1 MKLANLRI
9 SKGISLIIFSSLVL
23 AACGGGSVADYSPAA
38 NNSSE
43 TTPAP
48 VPPAPVPPV
57 PGAPAPTVSVTAAL
71 SSIAYNASTTISWSS
86 TNSTSCISS
95 GGGGTGTTGSFSTG
109 ALTSTTTYTVTCT
122 GAGGSA
128 SQGRTVTVAAST
140 ITGFVNAGGAG
151 NITATSANNLSSGM
165 IITISGTTNY
175 NGTYTVI
182 SATSTNFV
190 IQATWVSANQ
200 TGTWQLAGGMISGC
214 STTGS
219 TSAITLSNVPSRY
232 TGVAPLSVYFNAAGT
247 TATSTTRPFHD
258 LDYRW
263 DFGDAAGSPVS
274 GTTWA
279 TTGARA
285 GVGSRNTAIGAQ
297 GAHVF
302 ESPGTYTVTLT
313 ATDGTN
319 TVTNNCA
326 RIVVQDPEAVFAG
339 TNTICISTSG
349 IFTDCPAG
357 ATHVTT
363 SNFASAINT
372 YTASNRRLLF
382 RRGETFTG
390 ASSGILDVNGP
401 GLIGAYGTGAKPIVN
416 GPGTAPV
423 ITLGTYGS
431 GLYTDWRIMDLYLNG
446 QNNQAGENVGINA
459 AGQFNQVTILRVD
472 VVGTSSG
479 YAASHWTLTSGQQS
493 FDQWS
498 IHDSTAA
505 GIPNCN
511 WTGHYICN
519 WRIYVAGTRW
529 SMQGNT
535 LDNLGNPS
543 TLYAGGSHVIRT
555 EMLQNSVISNNTL
568 KGAGDFQ
575 HDIKIHAWA
584 WGGGAG
590 GNATAGTY
598 TEKVI
603 IADNKIEGG
612 ANPWMLSLGPQ
623 DEITDE
629 RIRDIIVERNWFS
642 SNSRTQMHMHIS
654 SSDTTIRNNICDL
667 TNAPWHICVSIARWG
682 ITPTPDNDRVYN
694 NTFYSGSSGDFIGV
708 EIGTATNTHV
718 RNNLASAPLATGPVM
733 ISGTGTGLVA
743 SNNILNN
750 TPSALFVSAT
760 PSTPV
765 NFGLKSLPNPARDTG
780 LSTVPVLSDFFGTSR
795 PQNGVIDIGAVEGP

>member
-1 MKLANLRI
+1 MNIRNIYAVILL
-9 SKGISLIIFSSLVL
+9 SLVL
-23 AACGGGSVADYSPAA
+23 AACGGGSAANYSPAA
-38 NNSSE
+38 SNSSGAN
-43 TTPAP
+43 PAP
-48 VPPAPVPPV
+48 VV
-57 PGAPAPTVSVTAAL
+57 PGAPAPTVSVTAAS
-71 SSIAYNASTTISWSS
+71 SSIAYNASTTISWTS
-86 TNSTSCISS
+86 TNSTSCTSS
-95 GGGGTGTTGSFSTG
+95 GGGGSGTTGSFSTG
-109 ALTSTTTYTVTCT
+109 ALTTTTTYTVTCT

-128 SQGRTVTVAAST
+128 SHGRTVTVAAST

-151 NITATSANNLSSGM
+151 NITVTSANNLTGGM
-165 IITISGTTNY
+165 IVTISGTTDY

-190 IQATWVSANQ
+190 IQATWVSASQ

-214 STTGS
+214 STTGN
-219 TSAITLSNVPSRY
+219 TGDITLSNVPARY

-247 TATSTTRPFHD
+247 TATSTTRPFHE
-258 LDYRW
+258 LDYSW
-263 DFGDAAGSPVS
+263 SFGDAAGSPVS

-285 GVGSRNTAIGAQ
+285 GVSSRNAATGPEA
-297 GAHVF
+297 AHVF

-339 TNTICISTSG
+339 GNTVCFSASG
-349 IFTDCPAG
+349 TFTDCPAG
-357 ATHVTT
+357 ATNVTT
-363 SNFASAINT
+363 SNFTTAINT
-372 YTASNRRLLF
+372 YRASNRRLLF

-390 ASSGILDVNGP
+390 ASPGIINVNGP
-401 GLIGAYGTGAKPIVN
+401 GIVGAYGTGAKPIVN

-423 ITLGTYGS
+423 LTLGTYGS
-431 GLYTDWRIMDLYLNG
+431 GLFTDWRIMDLYLNG

-459 AGQFNQVTILRVD
+459 VGQFNQVTILRVD

-493 FDQWS
+493 FDQWTL
-498 IHDSTAA
+498 HDSTAA
-505 GIPNCN
+505 GVPNCN

-519 WRIYVAGTRW
+519 WRVYVVGTRW

-568 KGAGDFQ
+568 RGAGDFQ
-575 HDIKIHAWA
+575 VDIKLHGWA

-590 GNATAGTY
+590 GNSTAGTY
-598 TEKVI
+598 TEKII

-612 ANPWMLSLGPQ
+612 ANAWQVSLGPQ

-629 RIRDIIVERNWFS
+629 RVRDVILERNWFTA
-642 SNSRTQMHMHIS
+642 NSRTQVPMHINS
-654 SSDTTIRNNICDL
+654 SQTTIRNNICNLSGAADF
-667 TNAPWHICVSIARWG
+667 ICVNVSRWG
-682 ITPTPDNDRVYN
+682 ITPAPVDTQIYN
-694 NTFYSGSSGDFIGV
+694 NTFYSGAGAVDFVGV
-708 EIGTATNTHV
+708 QIATATNTIV
-718 RNNLASAPLATGPVM
+718 RNNLVSAPASASPVV
-733 ISGTGTGLVA
+733 ISGTGTGLVS
-743 SNNILNN
+743 SNNLLNN
-750 TPSALFVSAT
+750 TPSAVFVSAT
-760 PSTPV
+760 PSTPA
-765 NFGLKSLPNPARDTG
+765 NFGLTALPNLARDTG